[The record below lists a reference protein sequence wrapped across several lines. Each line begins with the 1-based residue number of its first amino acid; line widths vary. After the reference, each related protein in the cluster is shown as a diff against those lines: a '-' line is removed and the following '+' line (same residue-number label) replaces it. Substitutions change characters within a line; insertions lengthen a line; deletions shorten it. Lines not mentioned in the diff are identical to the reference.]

1 MPAQSEQRVEKV
13 PLARSGRLRASF
25 MHKAPRDWPAWWLA
39 ALPLGFALV
48 FLVVPVLALWGL
60 APPAGLELQAW
71 WDIAQDSYLRRRIAW
86 TFIQALLTCVLALLL
101 GVPLAFLLSRV
112 EWPLRQAVARWV
124 MLPFVVP
131 TLVAAMGI
139 LAIWGDKGW
148 LSLGKHPGPWLLL
161 YGNVFFNLSVVIKA
175 AMEGLAA
182 ISAHR
187 LAAARTLGASPV
199 VTFFQVTLPLIR
211 SGIFGGAI
219 FAFIISFDNITVSI
233 FLSNPRMI
241 TLPIRILEHIQWSG
255 TPSVAAIST
264 MMVVVTGGLAL
275 LIERI
280 GGLQSVFGGVS
291 DESR

>member
-1 MPAQSEQRVEKV
+1 MRHLGARAAILAYLLAITLFLLGPVLVVMAISVNPFGYAIFPPQGFSMRWYLEVLNDPQWRASIRISLLIALVSTV
-13 PLARSGRLRASF
+13 FVTGAGTLAAVGLRRWTSGRRDGLVAVLMSPLLLPGLITGLAILFFFSLIGVLGATWTLILGHAVITYPYVLRLVYAALARDTATY
-25 MHKAPRDWPAWWLA
+25 
-39 ALPLGFALV
+39 
-48 FLVVPVLALWGL
+48 
-60 APPAGLELQAW
+60 E
-71 WDIAQDSYLRRRIAW
+71 
-86 TFIQALLTCVLALLL
+86 
-101 GVPLAFLLSRV
+101 
-112 EWPLRQAVARWV
+112 E
-124 MLPFVVP
+124 
-131 TLVAAMGI
+131 
-139 LAIWGDKGW
+139 
-148 LSLGKHPGPWLLL
+148 
-161 YGNVFFNLSVVIKA
+161 
-175 AMEGLAA
+175 
-182 ISAHR
+182 
-187 LAAARTLGASPV
+187 AARTLGASPV